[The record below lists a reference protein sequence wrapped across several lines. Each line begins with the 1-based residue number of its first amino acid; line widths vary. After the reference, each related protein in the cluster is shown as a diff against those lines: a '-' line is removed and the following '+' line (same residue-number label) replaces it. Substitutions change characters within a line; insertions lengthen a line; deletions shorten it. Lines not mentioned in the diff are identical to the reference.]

1 VTELV
6 LAGARVLTPSD
17 DLGEGWVAV
26 EAGRIEAVGS
36 GAPPSAGETVDLGG
50 RLLAPGYVDI
60 HVHGGGGAHFM
71 GGDPEAC
78 RRAARFHASHG
89 TTSLLATTLS
99 AAPDRLE
106 AAVGGIVA
114 AMREEPVIAGI
125 HLEGPYLNPVRR
137 GAQEAEHLREPDVAE
152 LGRLFGAGDVRVV
165 SLAPELAGAAAAIE
179 LVVGRGAVA
188 GLAHTDAT
196 FEQARAGIAAGARHA
211 IHTFNGMR
219 PLHHREPG
227 ILGAVLDDA
236 AVTCEVIADGH
247 HVHPAVV
254 RLVHRAKGAAGTVL
268 VTDAMEAAGLPD
280 GVYTLGDT
288 PVEVHGGRATT
299 PDGSLAGSTLTMDAA
314 VRHVTEWGIPLSDAL
329 AMASATPARVA
340 GLGDR
345 KGRIAPGLDADLV
358 VLDAALQPQA
368 VMVAGRWVG

>member
-1 VTELV
+1 VSEL
-6 LAGARVLTPSD
+6 LLTGARVLTPW
-17 DLGEGWVAV
+17 EEFAWVAV
-26 EAGRIEAVGS
+26 RDGRIEDAGS
-36 GAPPSAGETVDLGG
+36 GPPPAATETVDLGG
-50 RLLAPGYVDI
+50 RLLVPGYVDV

-71 GGDPEAC
+71 SDADTC

-99 AAPDRLE
+99 AAPERLE
-106 AAVGGIVA
+106 AAVRGIAA
-114 AMREEPVIAGI
+114 AMAGEPVIAGI
-125 HLEGPYLNPVRR
+125 HLEGPFLNERRR

-152 LGRLFGAGDVRVV
+152 LERLFDAGSVRLV
-165 SLAPELAGAAAAIE
+165 SLAPELAGAEEAIRMVVAA
-179 LVVGRGAVA
+179 GAVA

-196 FEQARAGIAAGARHA
+196 FEQARAGIEAGARHA

-227 ILGAVLDDA
+227 IVGAVLDDP

-247 HVHPAVV
+247 HVHPAVA

-280 GVYTLGDT
+280 GAYTLGET
-288 PVEVHGGRATT
+288 PVQVREGRATT
-299 PDGSLAGSTLTMDAA
+299 PEGNLAGSTLTMDAA
-314 VRHVTEWGIPLSDAL
+314 VRNVVAWGIPLADAL

-340 GLGDR
+340 RLHDR
-345 KGRIAPGLDADLV
+345 KGRIAPGFDADLV
-358 VLDAALQPQA
+358 VLDADLRPQA
-368 VMVAGRWVG
+368 VLAGGRWV